1 MLYLGIDIGKNNHE
15 AGIVNVDGSHNGKSL
30 RFANTSEGFD
40 KLLQFI
46 TAKNAA
52 DDELRIGMEATG
64 HYWLALFSFLYKQGF
79 SISVINPIQSDSL
92 RNFNI
97 RQTKTDAVDCF
108 LVAEVIRFG
117 QYTKTHLA
125 DEDMVALRNLA
136 RFRESMVDTCAEY
149 KMQVIAV
156 LDQVFPEYEK
166 LFSNVFGESSKA
178 FLKNYGTPEQ
188 CLEANTKSLA
198 TLLRKASRGHHSTAK
213 AQELKA
219 AAKASCGLDLAT
231 DAFSFQIRIL
241 IEQIDYTECQID
253 KIDQQI
259 KQQLDKINSV
269 ILSIPG
275 VGPATGA
282 IILGEIGD
290 INRFANPKKLVAF
303 AGIDPTVM
311 QSGNY
316 TGTHNRLS
324 KRGSPFLRRA
334 IWMSAVVACRHDPV
348 FKAFYEKKRA
358 EGKAHGTAIGAV
370 ARKLTYTI
378 HAVLKAN
385 KPYEIRMNQDSPEP

>member
-15 AGIVNVDGSHNGKSL
+15 AGIINPDGSHKGKSL
-30 RFANTSEGFD
+30 RFGNTSEGFD

-46 TAKNAA
+46 KSKKSA

-64 HYWLALFSFLYKQGF
+64 HYWLALYSFLHKHGF

-97 RQTKTDAVDCF
+97 RQTKTDSVDCF

-117 QYTKTHLA
+117 QYTETHLA
-125 DEDMVALRNLA
+125 DEEMVALRNLA

-149 KMQVIAV
+149 KMKVIAI

-166 LFSNVFGESSKA
+166 LFSNIFGESSKA
-178 FLKNYGTPEQ
+178 YLKTYGTPEQ

-198 TLLRKASRGHHSTAK
+198 TLLRKASRGRHGTAK
-213 AQELKA
+213 AKELKA
-219 AAKASCGLDLAT
+219 AAKLSCGLDLAT
-231 DAFSFQIRIL
+231 DAFAFQIRIL
-241 IEQIDYTECQID
+241 IEQIDYTEGQIG
-253 KIDQQI
+253 KIDEQI
-259 KQQLDKINSV
+259 KRKLEKLNSV

-290 INRFANPKKLVAF
+290 INRFSNPKKLVAF
-303 AGIDPTVM
+303 AGIDPTVQ

-324 KRGSPFLRRA
+324 KRGSSFLRRA
-334 IWMSAVVACRHDPV
+334 IWMSAVVAYRHDPV
-348 FKAFYEKKRA
+348 FKSFYEKKRA
-358 EGKAHGTAIGAV
+358 EGKSHGTAIGAV
-370 ARKLTYTI
+370 ARKLSYTI

-385 KPYEIRMNQDSPEP
+385 KPYEIRMNGDSPEL

>member
-15 AGIVNVDGSHNGKSL
+15 AAIVNADGSHNGKSL

-52 DDELRIGMEATG
+52 GAELRIGMEATG
-64 HYWLALFSFLYKQGF
+64 HYWLALFYFLHKQGF

-117 QYTKTHLA
+117 QYTETHLA

-198 TLLRKASRGHHSTAK
+198 TLLRKAIRGHHSTAK

-275 VGPATGA
+275 VSPATGA

-290 INRFANPKKLVAF
+290 INRFSNPKKLVAF

-385 KPYEIRMNQDSPEP
+385 KPYEIRMNQDSPNP